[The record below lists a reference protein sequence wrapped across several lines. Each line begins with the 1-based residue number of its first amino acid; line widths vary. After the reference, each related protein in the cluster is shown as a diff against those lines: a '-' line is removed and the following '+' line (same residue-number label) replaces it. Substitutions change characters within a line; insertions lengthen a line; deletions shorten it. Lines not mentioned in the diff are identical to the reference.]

1 MLTTR
6 NNELITRT
14 GPGTPMGEYLR
25 RFWIPAVTSHE
36 LSQPDCPPLRLKL
49 LGEALVAFR
58 TTSGEVGLIR
68 ENCPHR
74 GASLFFG
81 RNEEEGLRCV
91 YHGWKFNT
99 HGDCIDM
106 PSEPAESNFKTK
118 VHAAAYPTL
127 ERGGLVW
134 TYMGP
139 PELKPELPQ
148 YGWTQVPDVNVVV
161 SRRIQHCNYLQA
173 IEGGI
178 DSAHVPF
185 LHGVLD
191 PAERQAPGRKYLYG
205 DLAPRLEV
213 QETDYGFA
221 YGAQRDAEEDSY
233 YWRFTP
239 FMLPFFTVIP
249 GFAPPKES
257 QQPQDLTY
265 SGHGWVPLDD
275 ENCWMVTYSWNYS
288 RALSEGEGHPAH
300 YVELQPGT
308 LTAVAS
314 ATNDYFIDREAQRTR
329 TYTGI
334 ANGSLQDA
342 AIQESMGTV
351 FDRTQEHLGTTDRA
365 IIALRNLYLDAVR
378 DLLEGTEP
386 SLPND
391 ELAFRVRSVSAVLD
405 RSVPFEEG
413 RVAMS
418 LGASGQIPAS

>member
-1 MLTTR
+1 MLTAR

-14 GPGTPMGEYLR
+14 GPGTPMGDYLR
-25 RFWIPAVTSHE
+25 RFWIPALTSHE
-36 LSQPDCPPLRLKL
+36 LPQPDCAPLRVKL

-58 TTSGEVGLIR
+58 TTSGLVGLIK

-81 RNEEEGLRCV
+81 RNEDYGLRCV

-99 HGDCIDM
+99 TGACIDM
-106 PSEPAESNFKTK
+106 PSEPTESNFKTK
-118 VHAAAYPTL
+118 VHATTYPTL
-127 ERGGLVW
+127 ERGGFVW

-139 PELKPELPQ
+139 PELTPEFPQ
-148 YGWTQVPDVNVVV
+148 YEWTLVPDGHVMA

-173 IEGGI
+173 VEGGI

-191 PAERQAPGRKYLYG
+191 PQQRQAPSRKYLYG
-205 DLAPRLEV
+205 DLAPRLMVEP
-213 QETDYGFA
+213 TDYGFA
-221 YGAQRDAEEDSY
+221 YGAQRDAEADSY

-249 GFAPPKES
+249 GFAPPDE
-257 QQPQDLTY
+257 PQEPENLTY

-275 ENCWMVTYSWNYS
+275 ESCWMFTYSWNTG
-288 RALSEGEGHPAH
+288 RPLREGEGHPAH
-300 YVELQPGT
+300 YVDLLPGT
-308 LTAVAS
+308 LTPAAS
-314 ATNDYFIDREAQRTR
+314 AANDYFLDRSVQRNA

-334 ANGSLQDA
+334 ENGSLQDA

-365 IIALRNLYLDAVR
+365 IIALRNLYLEAVR
-378 DLLEGTEP
+378 DVMEGGEP
-386 SLPND
+386 ALPQR
-391 ELAFRVRSVSAVLD
+391 EGAFRVRSVSAVLN
-405 RSVPFEEG
+405 RSVSFEQG
-413 RVAMS
+413 REAMN
-418 LGASGQIPAS
+418 LI